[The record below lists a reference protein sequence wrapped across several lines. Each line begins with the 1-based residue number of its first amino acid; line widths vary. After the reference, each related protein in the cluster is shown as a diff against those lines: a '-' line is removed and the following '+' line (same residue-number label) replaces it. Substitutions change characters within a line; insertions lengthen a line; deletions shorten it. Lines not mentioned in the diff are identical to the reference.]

1 MSDQPETAP
10 AIYLEPVNLC
20 YLGDRARA
28 YVVGLEASLK
38 RLRTENDDL
47 RAQLNDP
54 SRTDEK
60 HIKAAYK
67 RGWADASSAMDAA
80 ASSAT
85 RALADLR
92 RAAADAW
99 MTEPDTQPE
108 GDPHE

>member
-1 MSDQPETAP
+1 MSDQPETVP
-10 AIYLEPVNLC
+10 AIDPEPVDLG

-28 YVVGLEASLK
+28 YVAGLEARLK
-38 RLRTENDDL
+38 RLREENEGL

-54 SRTDEK
+54 SRADEK

-99 MTEPDTQPE
+99 MTEPAPNPKETDR
-108 GDPHE
+108 

>member
-1 MSDQPETAP
+1 MSDQPETTTNP
-10 AIYLEPVNLC
+10 EPVDLS

-28 YVVGLEASLK
+28 YVVGLEARLK

-54 SRTDEK
+54 SRADEK

-67 RGWADASSAMDAA
+67 LGWSDASSTMLDA

-92 RAAADAW
+92 RAAAEAW
-99 MTEPDTQPE
+99 MTEPGPATE
-108 GDPHE
+108 GDHHE

>member
-1 MSDQPETAP
+1 MSDQPETVP
-10 AIYLEPVNLC
+10 AIDPEPVDLG

-28 YVVGLEASLK
+28 YVVGLEARLK

-54 SRTDEK
+54 ARTDEK

-67 RGWADASSAMDAA
+67 RGWADASGAMDAA

-85 RALADLR
+85 RALAGLR

-99 MTEPDTQPE
+99 VTEPEPATE

>member
-1 MSDQPETAP
+1 MSDQPEAATP
-10 AIYLEPVNLC
+10 EPVDLG
-20 YLGDRARA
+20 YLSDRARA
-28 YVVGLEASLK
+28 YVVGLEA
-38 RLRTENDDL
+38 RLRQLREENEGL

-54 SRTDEK
+54 ARTDEK

-92 RAAADAW
+92 RAAAEAW
-99 MTEPDTQPE
+99 MTEPEPATE
-108 GDPHE
+108 GDRDE